1 MQEEYIVDRIEGKVA
16 VVEKENSQMENIPI
30 ENIKGNPK
38 EGDVLIKDGLNF
50 KVDKEATIKRT
61 EKINEMMKKMWK

>member
-30 ENIKGNPK
+30 ENIQGNPK

>member
-1 MQEEYIVDRIEGKVA
+1 MQEEYIVDRIEGEIA
-16 VVEKENSQMENIPI
+16 VVEGKDLKVENILLK
-30 ENIKGNPK
+30 NIKGDPK